1 MRLRV
6 HAAFFSA
13 LALLACS
20 SEPLTRAL
28 EEPIRI
34 PDSQFHE
41 GTLPGLP
48 PLTADDINAGVTP
61 QTPVVSGISL
71 VNALIPPR
79 EPARTFSGLASPGSV
94 AVGVRFADLGSGY
107 WVFPT
112 RAADAVNDNAL
123 EWRFRAAFGGN
134 LPSGKHQLL
143 FAALDANG
151 HAGNQAGLSL
161 CLLPEIPDNGSSCD
175 PSQSPPALVVS
186 LGWQAAVDLDLRVVT
201 PSGKV
206 VDSKHPTT
214 AEKGENGKLDT
225 TAPGVGVI
233 DYDSFAGCVPDG
245 RRRESLVFQSS
256 PAPGTYLLYVNLYDA
271 CGQPGAAFDASV
283 SRAAPGDEPDSL
295 RLEEVIHQAGELQ
308 DVHANGGDA
317 LGLYVT
323 SFTVR

>member
-1 MRLRV
+1 MARC
-6 HAAFFSA
+6 AATA
-13 LALLACS
+13 LTVLAASACS
-20 SEPLTRAL
+20 SESLTRAL

-34 PDSQFHE
+34 PDSQFRE
-41 GTLPGLP
+41 GALPGSP

-61 QTPVVSGISL
+61 TPPVVSGISL

-79 EPARTFSGLASPGSV
+79 EPARSISGVASPGSV
-94 AVGVRFADLGSGY
+94 AIGVRFADLGSGY
-107 WVFPT
+107 WLLPT

-123 EWRFRAAFGGN
+123 EWRFRAAFGADA
-134 LPSGKHQLL
+134 PPGKHQLL
-143 FAALDANG
+143 FAAIDANG
-151 HAGNQAGLSL
+151 HAGNQVGLSL

-175 PSQSPPALVVS
+175 PSQAPPALVVS

-214 AEKGENGKLDT
+214 AEKGANGKLDVS
-225 TAPGVGVI
+225 AAGVGVI

-256 PAPGTYLLYVNLYDA
+256 PAPGTYLLYANLYDA
-271 CGQPGAAFDASV
+271 CGQPGASFEASV
-283 SRAAPGDEPDSL
+283 SRAVPGHEPDTL

-308 DVHANGGDA
+308 AVHANGGDA
-317 LGLYVT
+317 LGLFVT